1 MRGFRRG
8 WTEWTKWTGWT
19 RSKTPRAVHSV
30 HSVHKV
36 HSPRPVALAL
46 ALILLLLPTA
56 ACTRGHTKRHPP
68 VHLNP
73 NMDHQPKVRAQ
84 SASAFFYDGAAMRQ
98 PVPGTVARGD
108 LALPATFTTG
118 KTAAGTFLAANPLAG
133 RSDLSTEEILA
144 RGEERY
150 GIYCTPCHGARGD
163 GQGMIRQRSG
173 VAAANLLEAR
183 IREQPDGQIFD
194 VVTHGLGLMAGYA
207 YQIEP
212 DDRWA
217 IIAWVR
223 DLQANAPVAPSAQP
237 AAQPQAEPGTEAAA
251 QPDAEPA
258 ATEGEA
264 S

>member
-8 WTEWTKWTGWT
+8 WTEWTKWT

-30 HSVHKV
+30 HKV
-36 HSPRPVALAL
+36 HFFRPVALAL
-46 ALILLLLPTA
+46 ALALLLLPTA

-68 VHLNP
+68 IHVNP
-73 NMDHQPKVRAQ
+73 NMDRQPKVRAQ
-84 SASAFFYDGAAMRQ
+84 SASEFFYDGAAMRQ

-108 LALPATFTTG
+108 LDLAATFTTG
-118 KTAAGTFLAANPLAG
+118 KTPAGAFLAANPLA
-133 RSDLSTEEILA
+133 RESELSTEEILA

-194 VVTHGLGLMAGYA
+194 VVTHGFGLMAGYA

-212 DDRWA
+212 EDRWA
-217 IIAWVR
+217 VIAWVR
-223 DLQANAPVAPSAQP
+223 ELQANAPVAPSAQP
-237 AAQPQAEPGTEAAA
+237 AAQPQAEPAAEAAA
-251 QPDAEPA
+251 TEPA
-258 ATEGEA
+258 SAPAAPGEA

>member
-1 MRGFRRG
+1 MRGFEEK
-8 WTEWTKWTGWT
+8 WTEWTKWTRWT

-30 HSVHKV
+30 HSVHLV
-36 HSPRPVALAL
+36 HSFRPVALAL
-46 ALILLLLPTA
+46 ALIFLFLPLT

-68 VHLNP
+68 IHVNP

-84 SASAFFYDGAAMRQ
+84 SASEFFYDGAGMRQ

-118 KTAAGTFLAANPLAG
+118 KTPAGAFLAANPLG
-133 RSDLSTEEILA
+133 RQSELSTEEILA

-173 VAAANLLEAR
+173 VNAANLLEAR
-183 IREQPDGQIFD
+183 IRELPDGQIFD
-194 VVTHGLGLMAGYA
+194 VVTHGLGLMSGYA
-207 YQIEP
+207 YQIP
-212 DDRWA
+212 SDDRWA

-223 DLQANAPVAPSAQP
+223 VLQANAPVAPSAQP
-237 AAQPQAEPGTEAAA
+237 AAQPPAEPGTEAAA

-258 ATEGEA
+258 AIEGEA